1 MKTIK
6 NCVGIYI
13 IALLFLGCASS
24 PENATSVYE
33 SGNNYILL
41 GFWHGIIIPFSLL
54 GKAIGLN
61 IGLYDTGK
69 DVLSYWMGYIFALLV
84 YAKIIRV
91 LWLGIRLRMR
101 KT

>member
-1 MKTIK
+1 MKIIK
-6 NCVGIYI
+6 HLIFIYV
-13 IALLFLGCASS
+13 IALLFFGCASS
-24 PENATSVYE
+24 TENATSVFD

-41 GFWHGIIIPFSLL
+41 GFWHGIIIPFSLM

-61 IGLYDTGK
+61 IGIYDAGK
-69 DVLSYWMGYIFALLV
+69 DVLSYWLGYIFALLI

-91 LWLGIRLRMR
+91 LWLGIRLKMR